1 MKGLNCIMK
10 KLYFIVNLQ
19 SGKSAIVSKL
29 AEVIDLFTK
38 SGYEVTVRPTQERM
52 DACAA
57 AKYACQQG
65 FDLIVCSGGD
75 GTLNE
80 VIQGVMRSDDKLVIG
95 YIPAGS
101 TNDFAKGIG
110 IPKNI
115 LDAVQ
120 WIIDG
125 NSHPCDI
132 GSFNDKYFTYIAAFG
147 AFTEV
152 AYETPQQVKNYL
164 GHAAYALNGLTHLNS
179 IRSYH
184 LKIEADGQSFE
195 DDFIFGMVTNS
206 SSVAGLLSINDFRID
221 DGLYEVTLIKT
232 PGNPLD
238 LQKIIH
244 SLININ
250 IDIDTAYIKSF
261 RASSIHFE
269 SEEDIQWTI
278 DGEYGGALKNVVIK
292 NNKQA
297 LQLMTDK

>member
-1 MKGLNCIMK
+1 MK
-10 KLYFIVNLQ
+10 KLYFIMNLQ
-19 SGKSAIVSKL
+19 SGKATIASKL
-29 AEVIDLFTK
+29 ANVIDMFTK
-38 SGYEVTVRPTQERM
+38 AGYEVTARPTQERM

-57 AKYACQQG
+57 AKYACSQG

-80 VIQGVMRSDDKLVIG
+80 VIQGVMKSDEKLPIG

-101 TNDFAKGIG
+101 TNDFARGVG

-115 LDAVQ
+115 MDAVQ

-125 NSHPCDI
+125 KPYACDI
-132 GSFNDKYFTYIAAFG
+132 GGFNDKYFTYIAAFG

-152 AYETPQQVKNYL
+152 TYETPQQIKNYL
-164 GHAAYALNGLTHLNS
+164 GHAAYILNGLTRLNS

-184 LKIEADGQSFE
+184 MKVNADGEDFE
-195 DDFIFGMVTNS
+195 DDYIFGMVTNS
-206 SSVAGLLSINDFRID
+206 SSVAGLLSLNDFLLD

-238 LQKIIH
+238 LQRIIH
-244 SLININ
+244 SLLNID

-261 RASSIHFE
+261 RASNIRFE
-269 SEEDIQWTI
+269 CDEEIQWTI
-278 DGEYGGALKNVVIK
+278 DGEYGGKLKNVTVK

-297 LQLMTDK
+297 VMLMANK

>member
-1 MKGLNCIMK
+1 MKEMF
-10 KLYFIVNLQ
+10 FIFNLQ
-19 SGKSAIVSKL
+19 SGKATISSKL
-29 AEVIDLFTK
+29 ANVIDMFTK
-38 SGYEVTVRPTQERM
+38 AGYEVTARPTQERM

-57 AKYACQQG
+57 AKYACSQG

-80 VIQGVMRSDDKLVIG
+80 VIQGVMKSDEKLPIG

-101 TNDFAKGIG
+101 TNDFARGVG

-115 LDAVQ
+115 MDAVQ

-125 NSHPCDI
+125 KPYACDV

-152 AYETPQQVKNYL
+152 TYETPQQVKNYL
-164 GHAAYALNGLTHLNS
+164 GHAAYILNGLTRLNS

-184 LKIEADGQSFE
+184 VKINADGEDFE
-195 DDFIFGMVTNS
+195 DDYIFGMVTNS
-206 SSVAGLLSINDFRID
+206 SSVAGLLSLNDFLLD

-232 PGNPLD
+232 PGNPID
-238 LQKIIH
+238 LQRIIH
-244 SLININ
+244 SILNID

-269 SEEDIQWTI
+269 CDEEIQWTI
-278 DGEYGGALKNVVIK
+278 DGEYGGTLKNVDVK

-297 LQLMTDK
+297 IMIMANK